1 MSFLSGQANRIRIV
15 GNNVY
20 CSGPESLLGFFS
32 LKLYKY
38 KSLQNL
44 WHVLDMIV
52 NQRIYCAHWSELN
65 DPLEGRYEVYLGPK
79 GTRIEELMVGRIEK
93 AKNNFRV
100 ASLSADPNNFL
111 LWSHYADG
119 HKGVALE
126 IDIPEAHKD
135 LMKVTYS
142 PFSSVFTDKLQTQE
156 DMRHLFNGKGEE
168 SAYEKE
174 YRLVVSRKFFKLPKP
189 IVRVLLGPRVSEDQR
204 KILSAIVPPGVE
216 LFQTELDRVQGT
228 LEVAN
233 PNPSLQRTTSSNR

>member
-1 MSFLSGQANRIRIV
+1 
-15 GNNVY
+15 
-20 CSGPESLLGFFS
+20 

-52 NQRIYCAHWSELN
+52 NQRLYCAHWSELN

-79 GTRIEELMVGRIEK
+79 GPRIEELMVGRIEK
-93 AKNNFRV
+93 AKNNYRV

-119 HKGVALE
+119 HKGVAVE
-126 IDIPEAHKD
+126 IDIPESHKD
-135 LMKVTYS
+135 LLKVTYS
-142 PFSSVFTDKLQTQE
+142 PFSSVFTDKLQTLE

-168 SAYEKE
+168 WAYEKE
-174 YRLVVSRKFFKLPKP
+174 YRLVVPRKFFRLPKP

-204 KILSAIVPPGVE
+204 KVLSAIVPPNVE

-233 PNPSLQRTTSSNR
+233 PNPSLQRTASGGR